1 MDADTNTVFI
11 ADYIKKRRT
20 RNGKVQYLVK
30 WKGCPS
36 RLNTWEPEDNI
47 LDPALVLE
55 FEERLAREYR
65 SGRPGRRPRSLMT
78 VKEMKNRR
86 RTLLAKVK
94 QHRYLA
100 ELINNGN
107 SNNNT
112 DETEDDKTESEDSEK
127 EITSERPKI
136 NEVTETDKNG
146 NIPSLTSQNNV
157 LKVATK
163 KPSHL
168 SLDSN
173 TNDLLLQPVS
183 GGNCRNVNSPLAGIV
198 PSPTN
203 VSSPRSAT
211 QPPPLPERCPS
222 VGTETANK
230 VFMSP
235 LSPSS
240 ATTIYPGV
248 TRLPTPTNTIK
259 QGKFA
264 LLRKYRNSLEERP
277 KVCVTDVT
285 VGDVT
290 VAIHE
295 GTSPKGFFRDRDG
308 GSDVFW

>member
-1 MDADTNTVFI
+1 M
-11 ADYIKKRRT
+11 
-20 RNGKVQYLVK
+20 
-30 WKGCPS
+30 
-36 RLNTWEPEDNI
+36 
-47 LDPALVLE
+47 
-55 FEERLAREYR
+55 
-65 SGRPGRRPRSLMT
+65 SLQ
-78 VKEMKNRR
+78 EMKNRR

-107 SNNNT
+107 SPNT
-112 DETEDDKTESEDSEK
+112 PVETEDDKTESEDNNE
-127 EITSERPKI
+127 
-136 NEVTETDKNG
+136 NEVACDKSKITDTTMTDKNG
-146 NIPSLTSQNNV
+146 NFPSLTSQNNDT
-157 LKVATK
+157 KVATK

-183 GGNCRNVNSPLAGIV
+183 GGNCQNVNSPLAGIV

-203 VSSPRSAT
+203 VSSPKSAT
-211 QPPPLPERCPS
+211 QPPPISERCPS

-230 VFMSP
+230 GLLSP

-240 ATTIYPGV
+240 AATMYPPGV

-295 GTSPKGFFRDRDG
+295 GTSPKGFFRERDG
-308 GSDVFW
+308 GSEVFW